1 MQRELCPED
10 LSEALYRKERKDKG
24 KRHKASTHGGK
35 RILQYN
41 LAGQLENEYE
51 SLADAVDNNGIGATY
66 QGILF
71 CCQGRIRKHCSKIW
85 RFDSEDDKSE
95 DISNL
100 I

>member
-1 MQRELCPED
+1 MKRELCTED
-10 LSEALYRKERKDKG
+10 LIEALYRKERKDKG

-41 LAGQLENEYE
+41 LAGKFEKEYG
-51 SLADAVDNNGIGATY
+51 SLADAVDENGIGATY

-71 CCQGRIRKHCSKIW
+71 CCQGRIRKHCGKIW
-85 RFDSEDDKSE
+85 RFEEKEETDLND
-95 DISNL
+95 L